1 MLRVCYVLLIFF
13 IAMETYSQSTKSDRQ
28 PVAAG
33 RFYSANSETL
43 KRDLD
48 LLFENCVKTKSQ
60 GTVRA
65 LVSPHAGY
73 IYSGKVAASAF
84 SSVDRN
90 TQYKNI
96 FVIGSSHVMAFD
108 GASLYDSGDFI
119 TPLGKLTVNRE
130 IASKLRK
137 EKVFSFPGN
146 AHFQEHSL
154 EVQMPFIQY
163 YFKNNPMIIPIIIGT
178 TNHNSIRKISEA
190 LRPWFTKENLFL
202 ISSDFSHYPSY
213 STANSVDKA
222 TADAIVSGDP
232 EKFLATLR
240 KNSYVED
247 PGLST
252 SMCGWTSGLLLLYLA
267 EGQENLSFL
276 KVDYCNS
283 GDSKYGSR
291 DEVVGYNAITLIE
304 KNSDKKT
311 EGSVFSEIKF
321 SESEKLKEKTMVLMS
336 YLDETKGVQL
346 MIDAMES
353 VLKEEPKAQLII
365 IGTGPY
371 ENALKEQA
379 KRLKLENSVKFLG
392 LMNHSELFKYIPHR
406 RISIAPYI
414 DDKNNYTWY
423 ADPTKPKE
431 YLACGLPMV
440 ITNVPWVAEEVR
452 RRPMGVVCAYNKE
465 ELAAACVKLLKD
477 DAFYS
482 VCLKNALD
490 FTSELSWES
499 IYGKALNGIKG

>member
-1 MLRVCYVLLIFF
+1 MDIKGMHVIEAGHVTEVYGPVQALRNYLQQQDCTFTFISHPFSYTGLEGTKAEVYENGVLKTTKKGHKKSVNLLIQWTKDFF
-13 IAMETYSQSTKSDRQ
+13 FNLGYGFKNKCDFFMAVDNLNGLSAVVLKLFGRAQKTGYYVIDHMDRRFKN
-28 PVAAG
+28 PVFNF
-33 RFYSANSETL
+33 FYETL
-43 KRDLD
+43 DYICLKYSDTVWILSERMAEAKKKKFKLKGDNFQIVPVGIELD
-48 LLFENCVKTKSQ
+48 
-60 GTVRA
+60 
-65 LVSPHAGY
+65 
-73 IYSGKVAASAF
+73 
-84 SSVDRN
+84 
-90 TQYKNI
+90 
-96 FVIGSSHVMAFD
+96 
-108 GASLYDSGDFI
+108 
-119 TPLGKLTVNRE
+119 
-130 IASKLRK
+130 
-137 EKVFSFPGN
+137 
-146 AHFQEHSL
+146 
-154 EVQMPFIQY
+154 
-163 YFKNNPMIIPIIIGT
+163 
-178 TNHNSIRKISEA
+178 
-190 LRPWFTKENLFL
+190 
-202 ISSDFSHYPSY
+202 
-213 STANSVDKA
+213 
-222 TADAIVSGDP
+222 
-232 EKFLATLR
+232 
-240 KNSYVED
+240 
-247 PGLST
+247 
-252 SMCGWTSGLLLLYLA
+252 
-267 EGQENLSFL
+267 
-276 KVDYCNS
+276 KVD
-283 GDSKYGSR
+283 
-291 DEVVGYNAITLIE
+291 
-304 KNSDKKT
+304 
-311 EGSVFSEIKF
+311 KF

-346 MIDAMES
+346 MIDAMGS
-353 VLKEEPKAQLII
+353 ILKEVPDAQLLI

>member
-1 MLRVCYVLLIFF
+1 MPKKKKFKLKGDNFQIV
-13 IAMETYSQSTKSDRQ
+13 
-28 PVAAG
+28 PVG
-33 RFYSANSETL
+33 IE
-43 KRDLD
+43 LD
-48 LLFENCVKTKSQ
+48 
-60 GTVRA
+60 
-65 LVSPHAGY
+65 
-73 IYSGKVAASAF
+73 
-84 SSVDRN
+84 
-90 TQYKNI
+90 
-96 FVIGSSHVMAFD
+96 
-108 GASLYDSGDFI
+108 
-119 TPLGKLTVNRE
+119 
-130 IASKLRK
+130 
-137 EKVFSFPGN
+137 
-146 AHFQEHSL
+146 
-154 EVQMPFIQY
+154 
-163 YFKNNPMIIPIIIGT
+163 
-178 TNHNSIRKISEA
+178 
-190 LRPWFTKENLFL
+190 
-202 ISSDFSHYPSY
+202 
-213 STANSVDKA
+213 
-222 TADAIVSGDP
+222 
-232 EKFLATLR
+232 
-240 KNSYVED
+240 
-247 PGLST
+247 
-252 SMCGWTSGLLLLYLA
+252 
-267 EGQENLSFL
+267 
-276 KVDYCNS
+276 KVD
-283 GDSKYGSR
+283 
-291 DEVVGYNAITLIE
+291 
-304 KNSDKKT
+304 
-311 EGSVFSEIKF
+311 KF

-346 MIDAMES
+346 MIDAMGS
-353 VLKEEPKAQLII
+353 ILKEVPDAQLLI

>member
-1 MLRVCYVLLIFF
+1 VGI
-13 IAMETYSQSTKSDRQ
+13 E
-28 PVAAG
+28 
-33 RFYSANSETL
+33 
-43 KRDLD
+43 LD
-48 LLFENCVKTKSQ
+48 
-60 GTVRA
+60 
-65 LVSPHAGY
+65 
-73 IYSGKVAASAF
+73 
-84 SSVDRN
+84 
-90 TQYKNI
+90 
-96 FVIGSSHVMAFD
+96 
-108 GASLYDSGDFI
+108 
-119 TPLGKLTVNRE
+119 
-130 IASKLRK
+130 
-137 EKVFSFPGN
+137 
-146 AHFQEHSL
+146 
-154 EVQMPFIQY
+154 
-163 YFKNNPMIIPIIIGT
+163 
-178 TNHNSIRKISEA
+178 
-190 LRPWFTKENLFL
+190 
-202 ISSDFSHYPSY
+202 
-213 STANSVDKA
+213 
-222 TADAIVSGDP
+222 
-232 EKFLATLR
+232 
-240 KNSYVED
+240 
-247 PGLST
+247 
-252 SMCGWTSGLLLLYLA
+252 
-267 EGQENLSFL
+267 
-276 KVDYCNS
+276 KVD
-283 GDSKYGSR
+283 
-291 DEVVGYNAITLIE
+291 
-304 KNSDKKT
+304 
-311 EGSVFSEIKF
+311 KF